1 MVSWL
6 AEREGVELRTQEEDV
21 VCFDSKEGRDSKAVV
36 VFFVDAAANE
46 DDDDDEVE
54 VDEDNVDIATFSLMV
69 VSWIDVIFLAP
80 PVPLL
85 GNIFCNEGAT
95 PILS

>member
-6 AEREGVELRTQEEDV
+6 EERDGVELITREEEV
-21 VCFDSKEGRDSKAVV
+21 VCFDSNEGRDSKAVV
-36 VFFVDAAANE
+36 VFFVDAAND
-46 DDDDDEVE
+46 DDDDDEV
-54 VDEDNVDIATFSLMV
+54 DDDNVDIATFSLMV